1 MIALSKILKVS
12 GVKITKITIQDKG
25 LAGRVGVTAAIDI
38 TMVTMNYRGDDRSVA
53 SLARGSRGTSPIWM
67 TS

>member
-12 GVKITKITIQDKG
+12 GEKITKITIQDKG

-38 TMVTMNYRGDDRSVA
+38 TMVTSDR
-53 SLARGSRGTSPIWM
+53 
-67 TS
+67 